1 MGAVTHSEEDA
12 LNTRMKRLED
22 VLPSLAY
29 IVDGIDAET
38 IFQLSV
44 DAQGNVRDIECLSSV
59 EQPKNTIPLLLL
71 LERVGDVGAT
81 AAVYVSKG
89 SGSGGELADC
99 DVDFTRRLIDAGR
112 VLDIQVLDHYI
123 VERGAYISLR
133 SATDLWEPVSTR

>member
-1 MGAVTHSEEDA
+1 MENRTKQLD
-12 LNTRMKRLED
+12 D

-44 DAQGNVRDIECLSSV
+44 DARGSVCDIECLGSLD
-59 EQPKNTIPLLLL
+59 QPKNMIPLLLL
-71 LERVGDVGAT
+71 LERVGDVGAH

-89 SGSGGELADC
+89 SGDGGEVADC

-112 VLDIQVLDHYI
+112 FLDIDVLDH
-123 VERGAYISLR
+123 
-133 SATDLWEPVSTR
+133 

>member
-1 MGAVTHSEEDA
+1 MESRT
-12 LNTRMKRLED
+12 KQLED

-44 DAQGNVRDIECLSSV
+44 DARGNVCDIECLGSLN
-59 EQPKNTIPLLLL
+59 QPKNMIPLLLL
-71 LERVGDVGAT
+71 LERVGDVGAR

-89 SGSGGELADC
+89 SGAEGEIADC

-112 VLDIQVLDHYI
+112 FLDIDVLDHYL
-123 VERGAYISLR
+123 VVRGAYVSLR
-133 SATDLWEPVSTR
+133 AATDLWETVSHGIVGPTDG